1 MDISARQ
8 KKKRLTLGTGGRT
21 MSKLIVEMEYPNNGC
36 SECRLKYKKRG
47 YGGVFYCFNH
57 LCVDKWTY
65 GRTQNGDRPSWC
77 PIVGVLPEEH
87 GDLIDRDEL
96 LETCIYYDINPNK
109 SAVDADN
116 IQDMPVIIAAERK
129 DDGTTAD

>member
-1 MDISARQ
+1 
-8 KKKRLTLGTGGRT
+8 
-21 MSKLIVEMEYPNNGC
+21 MSECVVRMEIPKNGC

-77 PIVGVLPEEH
+77 PIICQLPEGH
-87 GDLIDRDEL
+87 GRLVDENEVKDWVENLLYVNKYYHPYSSSKSIHVSDL
-96 LETCIYYDINPNK
+96 YDVLQRMDA
-109 SAVDADN
+109 AV
-116 IQDMPVIIAAERK
+116 PAERSE
-129 DDGTTAD
+129 T

>member
-1 MDISARQ
+1 M
-8 KKKRLTLGTGGRT
+8 
-21 MSKLIVEMEYPNNGC
+21 KLIVEMEYPKNGC
-36 SECRLKYKKRG
+36 SECRLKYKRRG

-87 GDLIDRDEL
+87 GDLIDRDALRKYGMMYRGGIDEGGL
-96 LETCIYYDINPNK
+96 IYVPLRDVMK
-109 SAVDADN
+109 SISNAPTV
-116 IQDMPVIIAAERK
+116 IAAERE
-129 DDGTTAD
+129 DNGTTC

>member
-1 MDISARQ
+1 
-8 KKKRLTLGTGGRT
+8 

-36 SECRLKYKKRG
+36 SECRLKYKRRG

-77 PIVGVLPEEH
+77 PIKGVLPEEH
-87 GDLIDRDEL
+87 GDLIDRDIMHREL
-96 LETCIYYDINPNK
+96 QLWKSTATDTTTMCFLWHVEKMLMCIRPN
-109 SAVDADN
+109 
-116 IQDMPVIIAAERK
+116 IAAERK
-129 DDGTTAD
+129 DDETTVD

>member
-1 MDISARQ
+1 
-8 KKKRLTLGTGGRT
+8 
-21 MSKLIVEMEYPNNGC
+21 MSKLIVEMEYPKNGC

-77 PIVGVLPEEH
+77 PIKGVLPEEH
-87 GDLIDRDEL
+87 GDLIDRDVSIQTFKYIYIEEAPYSGFNGQEAFYTPEDVVNTL
-96 LETCIYYDINPNK
+96 LC
-109 SAVDADN
+109 
-116 IQDMPVIIAAERK
+116 QDVVIAAERK
-129 DDGTTAD
+129 DET